1 MIEKLPF
8 FEGFSEPGKAIV
20 NVAILEQWLS
30 ENPLF
35 EVMTEQDEI
44 DRKGAYEELAA
55 GSALDLRKAIDS
67 W

>member
-20 NVAILEQWLS
+20 NVALLEQWLR

-44 DRKGAYEELAA
+44 DRKKARDELAA
-55 GSALDLRKAIDS
+55 GESLELRKAMDS

>member
-8 FEGFSEPGKAIV
+8 FERFFDQGKAIV
-20 NVAILEQWLS
+20 NVALLEQWLR

-35 EVMTEQDEI
+35 ELMTDQDEL
-44 DRKGAYEELAA
+44 DRIKAHEELGA
-55 GSALDLRKAIDS
+55 GEAMDLKKAMES

>member
-20 NVAILEQWLS
+20 NVALLEQWLR

-35 EVMTEQDEI
+35 ELMTEQDESEGI
-44 DRKGAYEELAA
+44 PFKNRQGEDFL
-55 GSALDLRKAIDS
+55 
-67 W
+67 

>member
-20 NVAILEQWLS
+20 NVAILEQWLR
-30 ENPLF
+30 ENPLY
-35 EVMTEQDEI
+35 ELMTEQDEA
-44 DRKGAYEELAA
+44 DRKEAHEELAA
-55 GSALDLRKAIDS
+55 GASLDLRKAMDS